1 MKKLFA
7 LLIAAGCLTSY
18 NAMAQEKNN
27 MTEFKSSPQEAII
40 EKYSYYKAEVPA
52 EEELPMTEDISE
64 GDTEVEETI
73 SEGEEVISEAEEGVA
88 EAQEVV
94 AEIVNETEEKV
105 TLPTEVTE

>member
-18 NAMAQEKNN
+18 NVMAEEI
-27 MTEFKSSPQEAII
+27 EFHTAPRETLVERQI
-40 EKYSYYKAEVPA
+40 PA
-52 EEELPMTEDISE
+52 EEELPMIEDISE

-73 SEGEEVISEAEEGVA
+73 SEAEEVISEAEEGVA